1 MKTQIPFLD
10 LVTPHLEMR
19 EELLAVFEEALRT
32 AGYVGGPKVEAF
44 EREFAEFCG
53 TKFCVGVNSGTDAI
67 RFMLVGAGV
76 EAGET
81 VLTVPHT
88 FIATTE
94 AITQA
99 GMRFEFVDI
108 DERTFN
114 MDPKKLE
121 EFLEKKCSSD
131 ASTGKLVSRKT
142 GSRVA
147 AIMPVHLYGQPADMD
162 AIHALAER
170 FHLAV
175 FEDAC
180 QAHGAEYYSTREK
193 RWRKAG
199 SMGQA
204 AAFSF
209 YPGKNLGALGE
220 AGAITTDREDVARV
234 ARMLRQHGELKRYHH
249 ESEGYNGRLDT
260 IQAGFLSAKLKRL
273 RRWVEERREV
283 AARYSQLLSPLNGKL
298 RLPHEPSW
306 AKGCYHLYVVRVE
319 NREELQKHL
328 TEAGI
333 GTGIHYPIPLHLQ
346 AAYRHLG
353 YPEGAFPVAEKVAKE
368 ILSLPMYPGL
378 KSQEQGQIAERV
390 ADFVTRRPGDKDSLQ
405 ALPVSTA

>member
-10 LVTPHLEMR
+10 LVTPHMEMR

-53 TKFCVGVNSGTDAI
+53 AKYCVGLNSGTDAI
-67 RFMLVGAGV
+67 RFMLMGAGV

-108 DERTFN
+108 DDRTFN

-121 EFLEKKCSSD
+121 EFLEKKCSRD
-131 ASTGKLVSRKT
+131 GSTGKPVSKKT
-142 GSRVA
+142 GSRIA

-162 AIHALAER
+162 VIFAVAER
-170 FHLAV
+170 FHLSV

-180 QAHGAEYYSTREK
+180 QAHGAEYYSATEK

-220 AGAITTDREDVARV
+220 AGAITTDREDIAKAART
-234 ARMLRQHGELKRYHH
+234 LRQHGELKRYHH
-249 ESEGYNGRLDT
+249 EMEGYNGRLDA
-260 IQAGFLSAKLKRL
+260 IQAGFLSAKLKHL
-273 RRWVEERREV
+273 HRWVDARRKI
-283 AARYSQLLSPLNGKL
+283 AARYGELLGPLEGKL
-298 RLPHEPSW
+298 QLPYEPAW
-306 AKGCYHLYVVRVE
+306 AKGAYHLYVVRTAD
-319 NREELQKHL
+319 RDTLQKNL
-328 TEAGI
+328 AEAGI

-346 AAYRHLG
+346 QAYRGLG
-353 YPEGAFPVAEKVAKE
+353 YKAGDFPVAEKVSKE
-368 ILSLPMYPGL
+368 ILSLPMYPQL
-378 KSQEQGQIAERV
+378 KLEQQRQVAESLSAFFGGGVPSEDRV
-390 ADFVTRRPGDKDSLQ
+390 SI
-405 ALPVSTA
+405 LPASR